1 MSNTKML
8 ELVLDDKTLAFLL
21 RDKIY
26 LNIYDLCTHIDN
38 NFKSIDILVIK
49 KNYVQLITDLDINKV
64 IISYIKEVID
74 GLELDIDDNDY
85 KNIVMNNID
94 VFFEINY
101 DKKADKYTI
110 EMADYN

>member
-8 ELVLDDKTLAFLL
+8 EPVLDDKTLAFLL

-101 DKKADKYTI
+101 DKKANKYII
-110 EMADYN
+110 EMANYN

>member
-8 ELVLDDKTLAFLL
+8 EPVLDDKTLAFLL

-101 DKKADKYTI
+101 DKKANKYTI

>member
-1 MSNTKML
+1 MSNTKIL
-8 ELVLDDKTLAFLL
+8 EPTLDDKTLAFLL

-26 LNIYDLCTHIDN
+26 LNIYDLCTHITN
-38 NFKSIDILVIK
+38 NYKSIDILVIK
-49 KNYVQLITDLDINKV
+49 KNYTQLITDLDINKV
-64 IISYIKEVID
+64 IMSYIKEVID
-74 GLELDIDDNDY
+74 GLKLDIDDNDY

>member
-8 ELVLDDKTLAFLL
+8 EPVLDDKTLAFLL